1 MVAVLSQPMFFAT
14 SGKPLGCR
22 RLTLCE
28 GMAAL
33 TPKRT
38 LDQIRYRSQSLQTAV
53 QTLQS

>member
-14 SGKPLGCR
+14 SGKQLGCR
-22 RLTLCE
+22 RLALCE

-33 TPKRT
+33 TPKRS
-38 LDQIRYRSQSLQTAV
+38 LDQIRYRPQSLQTAV